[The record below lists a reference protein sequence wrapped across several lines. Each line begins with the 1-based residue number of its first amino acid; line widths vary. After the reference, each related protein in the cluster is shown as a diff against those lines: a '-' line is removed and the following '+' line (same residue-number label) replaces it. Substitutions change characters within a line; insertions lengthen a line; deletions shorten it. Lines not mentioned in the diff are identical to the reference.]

1 MRLQY
6 KCSTWNLPGD
16 GPNDI
21 IRSVLLKGHEL
32 AYAKTDA
39 DNRIIVWS
47 NEPLGDDAVEF
58 SNGDEL
64 DAACKNGLED
74 YVIEGGKAV
83 YRPTRAKKIE
93 ELKSKLEETDYI
105 ASKAIESIIGSK
117 DVISLLSTLKRIGEE
132 YAETLKQRE
141 EWRGRINELEGGE

>member
-1 MRLQY
+1 
-6 KCSTWNLPGD
+6 
-16 GPNDI
+16 
-21 IRSVLLKGHEL
+21 L

-47 NEPLGDDAVEF
+47 NESLGDDAVEF
-58 SNGDEL
+58 ANGDEL

-83 YRPTRAKKIE
+83 YRPTRAKKIK
-93 ELKSKLEETDYI
+93 ELKQKLEETDYI
-105 ASKAIESIIGSK
+105 ASKAIESIIGSN
-117 DVISLLSTLKRIGEE
+117 DVISLLSALKRIGEE
-132 YAETLKQRE
+132 YAETLKHRD

>member
-1 MRLQY
+1 M
-6 KCSTWNLPGD
+6 
-16 GPNDI
+16 
-21 IRSVLLKGHEL
+21 

-39 DNRIIVWS
+39 DNRIIIWS

-58 SNGDEL
+58 ANGDEL

-83 YRPTRAKKIE
+83 YRPTRAKQIL
-93 ELKSKLEETDYI
+93 ELKAKLAETDYI

-117 DVISLLSTLKRIGEE
+117 DVVSLLSALKRIGDE
-132 YAETLKQRE
+132 YAETLKQRD
-141 EWRGRINELEGGE
+141 EWRTSINELEGGE

>member
-1 MRLQY
+1 M
-6 KCSTWNLPGD
+6 
-16 GPNDI
+16 
-21 IRSVLLKGHEL
+21 

-39 DNRIIVWS
+39 DNRIIIWS

-58 SNGDEL
+58 ANGDEL

-83 YRPTRAKKIE
+83 YRPTRAKQISG
-93 ELKSKLEETDYI
+93 LKAKLAETDYI

-117 DVISLLSTLKRIGEE
+117 DVVSLISTLKRIGEE
-132 YAETLKQRE
+132 YAETLKHRE
-141 EWRGRINELEGGE
+141 EWRASINELEGGE

>member
-1 MRLQY
+1 M
-6 KCSTWNLPGD
+6 
-16 GPNDI
+16 
-21 IRSVLLKGHEL
+21 

>member
-1 MRLQY
+1 M
-6 KCSTWNLPGD
+6 
-16 GPNDI
+16 
-21 IRSVLLKGHEL
+21 
-32 AYAKTDA
+32 AYAKIDT

-132 YAETLKQRE
+132 YAETLKHRD

>member
-1 MRLQY
+1 M
-6 KCSTWNLPGD
+6 
-16 GPNDI
+16 
-21 IRSVLLKGHEL
+21 

-39 DNRIIVWS
+39 DNRIIIWS
-47 NEPLGDDAVEF
+47 HEPLGDDAVEF
-58 SNGDEL
+58 ANGDEL

-83 YRPTRAKKIE
+83 YRPTRAKQIL
-93 ELKSKLEETDYI
+93 ELKAKLTETDYV
-105 ASKAIESIIGSK
+105 AAKAIESIIGAK
-117 DVISLLSTLKRIGEE
+117 DVVSLISTLKRFGEE